1 MVEPSFQAEMAM
13 AMDNHDDNDSF
24 QKIKGALF
32 EPYDGRTSL
41 VEHSFMEGC
50 LEGAS
55 SGAYMQAFNLDQF
68 LMKNHFSEG
77 ELQRIVTC

>member
-32 EPYDGRTSL
+32 EPYDDLHVR
-41 VEHSFMEGC
+41 C
-50 LEGAS
+50 LL
-55 SGAYMQAFNLDQF
+55 NNF
-68 LMKNHFSEG
+68 LLRRYILN
-77 ELQRIVTC
+77 